1 MWQTAQNA
9 ITNIE
14 NNGQQKASDRSRKEE
29 NDMQFINRSYENN
42 LNI

>member
-29 NDMQFINRSYENN
+29 NDTYENN